1 MAKKVLIVDDSA
13 TMRQQLR
20 LLLESDGF
28 EVAEAEDGLKGFAT
42 ARAGNFDLLIVDV
55 NMPRMN
61 GLTAVAAIRKIPH
74 YAKTPI
80 FILTTESTSGV
91 IEQGKRAGATA
102 WIVKPYES
110 KSLLEGI
117 NKVLGQ

>member
-1 MAKKVLIVDDSA
+1 MAKKVLIVDDSV

-74 YAKTPI
+74 NAKTPI
-80 FILTTESTSGV
+80 FILTT
-91 IEQGKRAGATA
+91 
-102 WIVKPYES
+102 
-110 KSLLEGI
+110 
-117 NKVLGQ
+117 